1 MPLLNIFLGLRM
13 RMHEA
18 RAELEELF
26 QKQVETLNTENLGDL
41 PVEELIE
48 YEQRYERIRVL
59 CAEILSRTNL
69 AA

>member
-1 MPLLNIFLGLRM
+1 M

-18 RAELEELF
+18 RTELEDLF

-69 AA
+69 AV

>member
-1 MPLLNIFLGLRM
+1 M
-13 RMHEA
+13 RMQEA
-18 RAELEELF
+18 RAELEDLF
-26 QKQVETLNTENLGDL
+26 QKQVETLSTENLGDL

-48 YEQRYERIRVL
+48 YEQRYERIRAL